1 MMAAARRFL
10 NRWRA
15 ANWVSAGALPDRGRL
30 SCHDPHRGAA
40 WRPGAIEPKFLL
52 ACDLTVAD
60 TETTA
65 NGLPDPVDAQS
76 AVGDPPW
83 GNPSRNAFNINRMK
97 AKS

>member
-15 ANWVSAGALPDRGRL
+15 ANGVSAGALPDRGRL
-30 SCHDPHRGAA
+30 SCHDPHRGVA
-40 WRPGAIEPKFLL
+40 WRPGAIEPNVLL

-60 TETTA
+60 TETAA
-65 NGLPDPVDAQS
+65 NGLPDPVDAQPPD
-76 AVGDPPW
+76 GDPP
-83 GNPSRNAFNINRMK
+83 GGTASRNAFNINRMK